1 MTGALVPDA
10 RRPGSG
16 QLPARPGETHRP
28 VLTAVSDPAA
38 YRDGVRPTLPR
49 PKPEDAALAV
59 PAEFAAVAAS
69 LRAAL
74 AQTRPELL
82 LTETRGPSKVA
93 PHGLAVTASVT
104 ASADDDREI
113 AVGRLVLLHDPDG
126 QAAWDGTYR
135 IACFARADL
144 DPEMSSD
151 PLLPEV
157 AWSWLEE
164 ALRGHD
170 AEADALAGTVTITR
184 SSRFGALAEPGDEAS
199 SEAELRCSWTP
210 RWDEDPARHLRA
222 FCDLLADLAGL
233 PPDMPGV
240 VALSA
245 RRR

>member
-10 RRPGSG
+10 RRPV
-16 QLPARPGETHRP
+16 PAGNPAPTHRP
-28 VLTAVSDPAA
+28 FLAAVSAEPSYGDAVGPM
-38 YRDGVRPTLPR
+38 PPR
-49 PKPEDAALAV
+49 SEPDD
-59 PAEFAAVAAS
+59 AVAAVPEEFAEVAAA

-74 AQTRPELL
+74 SATRPEVV
-82 LTETRGPSKVA
+82 LTETRGPSKIA
-93 PHGLAVTASVT
+93 PHGLAFTASVS
-104 ASADDDREI
+104 ASAEDRREI
-113 AVGRLVLLHDPDG
+113 GVGRLVLLHDPEG

-135 IACFARADL
+135 IACLARADL
-144 DPEMSSD
+144 EPEMSSD

-157 AWSWLEE
+157 TWSWLEE
-164 ALRGHD
+164 ALRAED

-184 SSRFGALAEPGDEAS
+184 SSRFGALAEDDDAGS

-222 FCDLLADLAGL
+222 FCNLLADLAGL
-233 PPDMPGV
+233 PPDVPGV